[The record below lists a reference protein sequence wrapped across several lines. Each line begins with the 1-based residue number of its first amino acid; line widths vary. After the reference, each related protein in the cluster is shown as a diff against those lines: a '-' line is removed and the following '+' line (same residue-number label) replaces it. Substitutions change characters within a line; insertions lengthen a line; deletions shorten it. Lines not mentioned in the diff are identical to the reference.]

1 MMRLAVEMP
10 PTMLNPACMIALA
23 YTHVS
28 SNGPLLS
35 DYSRCRNLDILIY
48 FDIDVLNRVYR
59 YFRLKSVGP
68 LHLYVSD
75 EHGVLLQKESVL
87 LHRINFQL
95 TPQYAGRDFCFS
107 VVRNLI
113 LRFPLKCVGDEQS
126 LDVQYEDRTFTLPID
141 RRLQVVGTPY
151 QALLWRYI
159 RRSEDIHQFSFP
171 CVPFSS
177 VVDTFGYRS
186 EMSAQRVRSNVI
198 HA

>member
-1 MMRLAVEMP
+1 
-10 PTMLNPACMIALA
+10 MLNPASMIALA
-23 YTHVS
+23 YTYVS
-28 SNGPLLS
+28 SSGPLLS

-59 YFRLKSVGP
+59 YLRFKSVGP
-68 LHLYVSD
+68 LHLYFSD
-75 EHGVLLQKESVL
+75 EHGVLLQKESVV
-87 LHRINFQL
+87 LHRIKFQL
-95 TPQYAGRDFCFS
+95 TLQYAGRDFCFS

-113 LRFPLKCVGDEQS
+113 LRFQLKCVGDEQS
-126 LDVQYEDRTFTLPID
+126 LDVLYEDRTFTLPIN
-141 RRLQVVGTPY
+141 RRLQLVGTPY

-159 RRSEDIHQFSFP
+159 RRNEDIHQLNFP

-186 EMSAQRVRSNVI
+186 EMSTQRVRSNVI